1 MILPYIC
8 MYIYIWI
15 DRVKK
20 YLRPETR
27 KILCLVFKQVEMLD
41 IAVCTILCSQI
52 QLKVSLV

>member
-1 MILPYIC
+1 

-27 KILCLVFKQVEMLD
+27 KILCLVFKQVEMFD